1 MSAVNDAFDSS
12 TTERF
17 AFAFTLPPQLFAL
30 LGGMA
35 LLGMAALGFQLGLR
49 GNPHRILSVML
60 TVLWT
65 VVVVQIFDLASPRVG
80 GLRTSAAVYD
90 WTIQGFHGGLQIPPL
105 PSGSPAP
112 K

>member
-1 MSAVNDAFDSS
+1 LAD
-12 TTERF
+12 
-17 AFAFTLPPQLFAL
+17 TLPPQLFAL

-49 GNPHRILSVML
+49 GNPHRFLSVML

-80 GLRTSAAVYD
+80 RLRTSADVYE
-90 WTIQGFHGGLQIPPL
+90 WTIEGFVGGLANPPL
-105 PSGSPAP
+105 PAGTPAP